1 MHYPTTAQVSA
12 RLEQYA
18 RTIAPY
24 VAFVL
29 TLVVHTYHLGRLLG
43 RWVHS
48 TNDLLARNWPTRPC
62 TAETSTTE
70 PLAAVIVETGSAVT
84 LQTVTTETVLAL
96 YAQGLSQRA
105 IAAQLGCSRATVRR
119 RMAATA

>member
-1 MHYPTTAQVSA
+1 MNYPTTELVSA
-12 RLEQYA
+12 KLEQYA

-29 TLVVHTYHLGRLLG
+29 ALAVQTYHLGRLLG

-48 TNDLLARNWPTRPC
+48 TNDLLAANWPTRPRAS
-62 TAETSTTE
+62 TTGPLAQVIAETGTTITTATITT
-70 PLAAVIVETGSAVT
+70 AAVLE
-84 LQTVTTETVLAL
+84 L